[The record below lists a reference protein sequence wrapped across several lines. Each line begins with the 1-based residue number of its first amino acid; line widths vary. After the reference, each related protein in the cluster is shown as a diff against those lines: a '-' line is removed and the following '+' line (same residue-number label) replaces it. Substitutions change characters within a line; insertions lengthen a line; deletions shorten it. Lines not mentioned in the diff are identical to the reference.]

1 MKVFLLWRI
10 DYLDH
15 RDHLVDVYEN
25 KDNAERARD
34 ILTYEWE
41 KENPDDADWITD
53 FVVYDYDVLTSIGR
67 EYTPKTSKEINDG
80 KR

>member
-10 DYLDH
+10 DRLDH
-15 RDHLVDVYEN
+15 HDHLEDVYKH
-25 KDNAERARD
+25 KDDAERARD
-34 ILTYEWE
+34 ILMYEWK
-41 KENPDDADWITD
+41 KENPDDDWTFD

-67 EYTPKTSKEINDG
+67 EYTPKTSKEMNNG